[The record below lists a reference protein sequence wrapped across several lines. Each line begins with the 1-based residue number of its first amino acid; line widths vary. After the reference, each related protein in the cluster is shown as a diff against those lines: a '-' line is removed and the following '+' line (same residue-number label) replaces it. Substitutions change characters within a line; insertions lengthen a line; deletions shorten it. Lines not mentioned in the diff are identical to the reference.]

1 MAMHSNK
8 LRAVW
13 QETVKGLNDDEE
25 HQQNE
30 EFFNDTDVLSEISS
44 LVREAIQNSIDAC
57 LDDSKPV
64 KVRFT
69 LKNQSG
75 NINEK
80 YFKDLYPHAKLS
92 INENLLPKYDQNSIY
107 LLVEDFN
114 TTGLEGSVR
123 TSKPKDSDVKLYG
136 ASYWFFEW
144 AKGISI
150 KKGDRGSWGIGKI
163 VLSAASRYK
172 SYFVYSVRKRVVEE
186 GTEQILFGHANLKY
200 ENINDKRVKPNRR
213 WMIIN
218 EIGEHIPQSDSLQI
232 KEFCSDW
239 GVTRESSM
247 LGTSIILPFC
257 RDTITPKGLL
267 QCIIQDYFIPII
279 DGSLECEI
287 VGNNSSMTLNTSN
300 IIDQILDLDEGF
312 WTSATKS
319 RDELV
324 GLCHMYKNFIN
335 KKIKAVEI
343 KQKEKLINNWNEVAF
358 DKELV
363 SVING
368 DLDSGIV
375 YQFKVETN
383 IPIPNSKNNSMDFF
397 NILLSKHNSNEL
409 SKTIFS
415 RQGILIPNANRD
427 SKLRGLLSLV
437 VISKKS
443 KNSIAQILS
452 DAEGPAH
459 KSWSEAGDRVTQK
472 YNRAAVKA
480 VISWVRS
487 SALNINKLLQSSDEI
502 PDDRSLSKYFPYSSD
517 NGQSSSSVNKDD
529 SVGSKGSPNGGK
541 GGKGGKSRP
550 AREKVLDIYQTE
562 NGFDIRPMDLNVP
575 IGARFVIQV
584 AYTLK
589 SGDSFSAW
597 SDEDFSLEEMY
608 NKNSSS
614 GAEIHLK
621 ENILEF
627 RVVKTDFCLSFVG
640 FDAFRDLSIELK
652 RISS

>member
-8 LRAVW
+8 LRAEW

-44 LVREAIQNSIDAC
+44 LVRESIQNSIDAC

-69 LKNQSG
+69 LKNQTG

-107 LLVEDFN
+107 LIVEDFN

-123 TSKPKDSDVKLYG
+123 TSKPKDSDVELYG

-150 KKGDRGSWGIGKI
+150 KKGDRGSWGIGKV

-172 SYFVYSVRKRVVEE
+172 SYFVYSVRKRIVEE
-186 GTEQILFGHANLKY
+186 GTGQILFGHANLKY
-200 ENINDKRVKPNRR
+200 ENISDKRVKPNRR

-232 KEFCSDW
+232 KEFCTDW
-239 GVTRESSM
+239 GVMRESSM
-247 LGTSIILPFC
+247 TGTSIILPFC

-335 KKIKAVEI
+335 KKVKTVEI
-343 KQKEKLINNWNEVAF
+343 KQIEMSINNWNGVAF
-358 DKELV
+358 DQELV
-363 SVING
+363 GVING
-368 DLDSGIV
+368 DLDSGVI

-383 IPIPNSKNNSMDFF
+383 IPIPNNKTNSIDYF
-397 NILLSKHNSNEL
+397 NILFSKHNSNEL
-409 SKTIFS
+409 SRTIFS

-437 VISKKS
+437 VVSKKS
-443 KNSIAQILS
+443 ENSIAQILS

-472 YNRAAVKA
+472 YNRAAVKS

-517 NGQSSSSVNKDD
+517 IGQSSSSVNKDD
-529 SVGSKGSPNGGK
+529 AVGNKGSPKGGK

-550 AREKVLDIYQTE
+550 AREKLLDIYQTE
-562 NGFDIRPMDLNVP
+562 NGFDIRSMDLNVP
-575 IGARFVIQV
+575 IGARFIVQV

-614 GAEIHLK
+614 GAEITLK

-627 RVVKTDFCLSFVG
+627 RVLKTDFCLSFVG

-652 RISS
+652 KISS

>member
-69 LKNQSG
+69 LKNQTG

-107 LLVEDFN
+107 LIVEDFN

-123 TSKPKDSDVKLYG
+123 TSKPKDSDVELYG

-172 SYFVYSVRKRVVEE
+172 SYFVYSVRKRIVEE
-186 GTEQILFGHANLKY
+186 GTGQILFGHANLKY
-200 ENINDKRVKPNRR
+200 ENISDKRVKPNRR
-213 WMIIN
+213 WMTIN

-247 LGTSIILPFC
+247 TGTSIILPFC

-335 KKIKAVEI
+335 KKVKTVEI
-343 KQKEKLINNWNEVAF
+343 KQIEKSINNWNEVTF

-363 SVING
+363 GVING
-368 DLDSGIV
+368 DLDSGII

-383 IPIPNSKNNSMDFF
+383 IPIPNNKNNSIDYF

-443 KNSIAQILS
+443 ENSIAQILS

-472 YNRAAVKA
+472 YNRAAVKS

-502 PDDRSLSKYFPYSSD
+502 PDDRSLSKYFPYSGD

-529 SVGSKGSPNGGK
+529 AVGSKGSPKGGK

-550 AREKVLDIYQTE
+550 AREKLLDIYQTE
-562 NGFDIRPMDLNVP
+562 SGFDIRSMDLNVP

-652 RISS
+652 KISS

>member
-1 MAMHSNK
+1 MAMYSNK

-69 LKNQSG
+69 LKNQTG

-107 LLVEDFN
+107 LIVEDFN

-123 TSKPKDSDVKLYG
+123 TSKPKDPDVELYG

-172 SYFVYSVRKRVVEE
+172 SYFVYSVRKRIVEE

-200 ENINDKRVKPNRR
+200 ENISDKRVKPNRR

-247 LGTSIILPFC
+247 TGTSIILPFC

-335 KKIKAVEI
+335 KKIKTVEI
-343 KQKEKLINNWNEVAF
+343 KQIEKSINNWNEVAF

-363 SVING
+363 GIING
-368 DLDSGIV
+368 DLDSGII

-383 IPIPNSKNNSMDFF
+383 IPIPNSKNNSMDYF

-443 KNSIAQILS
+443 ENSIAQILS

-472 YNRAAVKA
+472 YNKAAVKA

-529 SVGSKGSPNGGK
+529 SVGSKGSPKGGK

-550 AREKVLDIYQTE
+550 AREKLLDIYQTE

-614 GAEIHLK
+614 GAEIYLK